1 MASFSGIYHPAD
13 MSMLKNMLNQQQQQR
28 QFGQKQA
35 LAQQQFESQAPLRAA
50 QMEQAQAAAELNR
63 KKAKQQDQIMR
74 YAQKYYQPQ
83 ETTQVTAPSK
93 EEVVSVL
100 QKPKGTVSTG
110 TEMSDGQ
117 IQAGIAMGMLT
128 GKMDPRIQNQL
139 DYTKELNLINARETS
154 DVRKEAMK
162 VYAGRNRE
170 SRELGIA
177 LDNYESQ
184 LYNPKTTEISGTA
197 KGMLVTSPNF
207 FSRTLGRQFTTED
220 QEKHL
225 GALNASAGK
234 VQEQIARALGKQ
246 MTGIIQNTVD
256 TMKPNPIKDTYAQQV
271 GKMEGIRPIVNY
283 ALKFN
288 EKMSELLEQG
298 YTEREA
304 AKLIEKEMPFEQVRK
319 EAIAAQKLKEAEVQ
333 AQMQQQMPLGTQY
346 DFAGRPIKQQT
357 TATQEAIPEKMSAG
371 SKILAKDVEIPEF
384 ATKEE
389 FLNYYNQ
396 QPKTVQNAL
405 ELKYQGSK

>member
-1 MASFSGIYHPAD
+1 MAIFSGLYHPTD
-13 MSMLKNMLNQQQQQR
+13 MSMLQNMLNQRQQQR
-28 QFGQKQA
+28 QFQQKQA
-35 LAQQQFESQAPLRAA
+35 LAEQQFESQAPLRAA

-63 KKAKQQDQIMR
+63 QKALQQDLIRQ
-74 YAQKYYQPQ
+74 YAQEYYQQP

-93 EEVVSVL
+93 EEVVSGL
-100 QKPKGTVSTG
+100 QTPKGTVSTG
-110 TEMSDGQ
+110 TEMSDRQ
-117 IQAGIAMGMLT
+117 IRAGIAMGMLT
-128 GKMDPRIQNQL
+128 GQMDPRIQNQL
-139 DYTKELNLINARETS
+139 DYRKEVNLINARETS

-162 VYAGRNRE
+162 EYAAANRE

-177 LDNYESQ
+177 LDNYESI
-184 LYNPKTTEISGTA
+184 LYDPKTTEISGTA
-197 KGMLVTSPNF
+197 KGMLVTSPSY
-207 FSRTLGRQFTTED
+207 FSRALGRQFTTEE

-225 GALNASAGK
+225 SALNSATGR
-234 VQEQIARALGKQ
+234 VQEQISRSLGKQ

-288 EKMSELLEQG
+288 KKMSELLEQG

-304 AKLIEKEMPFEQVRK
+304 AKLIEEETPFEQVRK
-319 EAIAAQKLKEAEVQ
+319 DAIAAQKAKEAEVQ
-333 AQMQQQMPLGTQY
+333 AQMQQQMPSGTQY

-357 TATQEAIPEKMSAG
+357 TATQEAMPEKMSAG
-371 SKILAKDVEIPEF
+371 SKILAKDLEMPEF

-389 FLNYYNQ
+389 FLNWYNE
-396 QPKTVQNAL
+396 QPKTVQNAFKL
-405 ELKYQGSK
+405 SKGGK